1 MGDLRFS
8 PTLAEI
14 NQNGMRPSAW
24 LENVSPH
31 IRESKTVLDSDP
43 RQSWILDSEPCILDS
58 LSMELRS
65 RSRIVG
71 EISWAGF
78 RIPKPGIPDSTSKT
92 SSHFGFHKQRFL
104 DSGIRIPLHEAKC
117 GYKTCLTESKL
128 KACFVSVLATIGWN
142 DSERE
147 SREGYEWKIRF
158 AQTNFE

>member
-71 EISWAGF
+71 EIS
-78 RIPKPGIPDSTSKT
+78 
-92 SSHFGFHKQRFL
+92 
-104 DSGIRIPLHEAKC
+104 
-117 GYKTCLTESKL
+117 
-128 KACFVSVLATIGWN
+128 
-142 DSERE
+142 
-147 SREGYEWKIRF
+147 
-158 AQTNFE
+158 